1 MHRIMDKMTNVV
13 MNYSDVE
20 SKVREATNDDAWGP
34 HGSLMAEIAKY
45 SFTYEHYPEVM
56 AMVWRR
62 MFEGKKNWRRTY
74 KSMLLLSY
82 LLHNGSERAV
92 SSAREHIYDMKP
104 LEEYTFRDEHGK
116 DQGINVRQKAKE
128 ILSFIADDERLREA
142 RKKAKENRDKYVG
155 YSSTEAG
162 RQYSD
167 RYDQEPRSRPSTDR
181 PRYDEDPRGPL
192 ESEYHDE
199 NGDVAEKKEGGYS
212 DLPTSEQNE
221 EEHTSLNQSAEEET
235 PSQIQ
240 PSPVAAKKMFGQPSK
255 LIDMGAAATFAS
267 QAGATSGPPAAAQK
281 TSDPLLNVFGD
292 FSSDTTT
299 RQNTASQGASGGFA
313 DFESAFGSTPGPAQP
328 STVAPGSPGFGDFA
342 SFQSKQP
349 AALQTTVVTQQ
360 PGFADFGAFQTTPL
374 QPLQTTPHQPGL
386 LQPQPM
392 MSFQTQTTPPAAA
405 KQSQLSPSLPQ
416 MQQAS
421 PSPSSSVWNTPGVN
435 IDIDN
440 LRITPVKTTAPAATP
455 SMYQLAQTSSPGH
468 PSYSAGQPG
477 SFSSGPNYNINT
489 AALIGGGPS
498 QQQQQQPA
506 RVMPNMGMGPRPA
519 MGYGMGMQQ
528 PAVYGGG
535 TGMGPGYGGMRPV
548 GMQQYPQQRPF

>member
-1 MHRIMDKMTNVV
+1 M
-13 MNYSDVE
+13 
-20 SKVREATNDDAWGP
+20 
-34 HGSLMAEIAKY
+34 
-45 SFTYEHYPEVM
+45 
-56 AMVWRR
+56 
-62 MFEGKKNWRRTY
+62 EGLLTLN
-74 KSMLLLSY
+74 LLLGVH
-82 LLHNGSERAV
+82 LLSLL
-92 SSAREHIYDMKP
+92 P
-104 LEEYTFRDEHGK
+104 LHLVTPTSLTLLTHHASP
-116 DQGINVRQKAKE
+116 I
-128 ILSFIADDERLREA
+128 I
-142 RKKAKENRDKYVG
+142 
-155 YSSTEAG
+155 
-162 RQYSD
+162 
-167 RYDQEPRSRPSTDR
+167 PPPPPPPST
-181 PRYDEDPRGPL
+181 
-192 ESEYHDE
+192 
-199 NGDVAEKKEGGYS
+199 
-212 DLPTSEQNE
+212 
-221 EEHTSLNQSAEEET
+221 
-235 PSQIQ
+235 
-240 PSPVAAKKMFGQPSK
+240 
-255 LIDMGAAATFAS
+255 
-267 QAGATSGPPAAAQK
+267 
-281 TSDPLLNVFGD
+281 
-292 FSSDTTT
+292 
-299 RQNTASQGASGGFA
+299 
-313 DFESAFGSTPGPAQP
+313 
-328 STVAPGSPGFGDFA
+328 GSPGFGDFA
-342 SFQSKQP
+342 SFQSTQP

-374 QPLQTTPHQPGL
+374 QPLQTTPLQPGL

-392 MSFQTQTTPPAAA
+392 MSFQTQTTPPATA
-405 KQSQLSPSLPQ
+405 KQSQLSPSLPQVHLAYMYMYVANLFTLYTIMSPSLPPLPRSQ